1 MTYLDYQATTPLA
14 PEALAAMLPWLESQ
28 HANPHSPHREGRRAK
43 AAVEVAR
50 DQVAALLPPGGRVA
64 FTSGATEA
72 LNWAIKGTP
81 GPIVTLA
88 TEHAAVLDTFA
99 TEGARARAVTILPV
113 DADGLWWS
121 DIRHAGSQ
129 PASSPLPGREGSGV
143 GRLPYRRASAAKAGL
158 PTPSPSLPRRG
169 EPECRP
175 STVNP
180 DTPRATI
187 QPGTGL
193 VAAMLVNN
201 EIGVIQPIAALAE
214 IAHAAGALMLC
225 DAVQGYG
232 RVPIPDTV
240 DLIAI
245 SAHKIHGPKGIGA
258 LWIRDG
264 VDLAPLMHGG
274 GQEAPGR
281 SGTLSPALCAGFG
294 VAAQLM
300 ADRKDQ
306 DAAHIDRLWSLALD
320 RLGPGWTING
330 STEHRYHGNLNV
342 RRANLDV
349 NRLMSDLRD
358 IAFSAGSACASG
370 SGRSS
375 HVLRAIGLTEAQAR
389 SSIRLGF
396 GRYTT
401 ETELRDAIDAIVA
414 AAEAQWP

>member
-14 PEALAAMLPWLESQ
+14 PEALATMFPWLESQ

-50 DQVAALLPPGGRVA
+50 DQLAALLPPGGRVA

-72 LNWAIKGTP
+72 LNWAIKGTT

-88 TEHAAVLDTFA
+88 TEHAAVLDTVA
-99 TEGARARAVTILPV
+99 AEAARGRQVTILPV
-113 DADGLWWS
+113 
-121 DIRHAGSQ
+121 
-129 PASSPLPGREGSGV
+129 
-143 GRLPYRRASAAKAGL
+143 
-158 PTPSPSLPRRG
+158 
-169 EPECRP
+169 
-175 STVNP
+175 NP
-180 DTPRATI
+180 DGVVDLDQARAVI

-201 EIGVIQPIAALAE
+201 EIGVIQPIAQLAE

-232 RVPIPDTV
+232 RVPVPDTV
-240 DLIAI
+240 DLITI
-245 SAHKIHGPKGIGA
+245 SAHKVHGPKGIGA

-264 VDLAPLMHGG
+264 VNLAPLMHGG

-300 ADRKDQ
+300 AGRKDE

-320 RLGPGWTING
+320 RLGPDWTINC
-330 STEHRYHGNLNV
+330 STEHRYHGNLNI
-342 RRANLDV
+342 RREGLDV

-414 AAEAQWP
+414 ATEAQWP